1 MGIPPA
7 PRGIPQIE
15 VGFDIDANGITHVSA
30 KDLATGN
37 EQKIEIKSSSGLSD
51 DEIKKMV
58 RDAEVNAEEDKK
70 KKELVDAKNQAEA
83 LVHSTRRSLKEF
95 GDKVDGSTR
104 GDIEN
109 AMSDLE
115 EATKGDGL
123 DLIKSRTE
131 KLQEAAYKLSEAAY
145 QAAQAQ
151 QGKGSAGDGGAG
163 SADAGTEDEV
173 VEDADFEVIDDDNK

>member
-1 MGIPPA
+1 
-7 PRGIPQIE
+7 
-15 VGFDIDANGITHVSA
+15 VSA

-58 RDAEVNAEEDKK
+58 RDAEVNAEDDKK
-70 KKELVDAKNQAEA
+70 KKELVDAKNQAEV

-104 GDIEN
+104 GEIEN

-115 EATKGDGL
+115 EALKGDGL

-151 QGKGSAGDGGAG
+151 QPKGGSGDGGAG
-163 SADAGTEDEV
+163 DAGAGAEDEV
-173 VEDADFEVIDDDNK
+173 VEEADYEVIDEDNK